1 MMNDSRLVKYG
12 SIKSSILEDTHV
24 VKVLYALLKE
34 GPTAKSVLYSMIS
47 TNNSAV
53 LDRINTLTKLG
64 LVEEVA
70 IDKSPYRAQQLTKKG
85 KEIAEH
91 IEAIERT
98 LNR

>member
-1 MMNDSRLVKYG
+1 MANDSRLVKYG
-12 SIKSSILEDTHV
+12 NIKSSVLEDTHV
-24 VKVLYALLKE
+24 VKVLYALLIE

-53 LDRINTLTKLG
+53 LDRLKALTELG

-70 IDKSPYRAQQLTKKG
+70 IDKPPYRAQQLTKKG
-85 KEIAEH
+85 REVAEH
-91 IEAIERT
+91 IEAIERV